1 MIRLAVL
8 AFALVLAAPATRGEL
23 PHAADRLR
31 LGTWNLDWMMTPET
45 FDALAT
51 RCLGKDQRAGGDD
64 RSIPCD
70 LVPKRRW
77 SAKDLERLR
86 DFAREAELD
95 VIALQETD
103 GREVAKRIF
112 PQYVFCFTSRHNVQ
126 NVGFAVRRGIPH
138 RCDRDYRPLGLDDY
152 VRRGADLTLY
162 PGTNRAIRLL
172 AVHLKSACNGDPL
185 NEPRDAC
192 RKLQQQVPI
201 LEDWIDRRARA
212 DNAFAV
218 IGDFNRRFDLER
230 ESARD
235 AQGRTVAVWPEINDG
250 DPPGA
255 ALVNPGVEHGAV
267 GCGNGYGPRQPID
280 YFVLGRKLSRAL
292 VAGSYKVWDYP
303 RDQRWP
309 DHCLLT
315 IEVEPERLNGL

>member
-1 MIRLAVL
+1 MNRLAVL
-8 AFALVLAAPATRGEL
+8 AAALVLVAPVAGAG
-23 PHAADRLR
+23 PLR
-31 LGTWNLDWMMTPET
+31 IGTWNLEWMVTPET
-45 FDALAT
+45 FDALAGH
-51 RCLGKDQRAGGDD
+51 CMGKEKRAGGDD

-70 LVPKRRW
+70 LIPKGRW
-77 SAKDLERLR
+77 SAKDLTQLR
-86 DFAREAELD
+86 NFAASANLD

-112 PQYVFCFTSRHNVQ
+112 PDYVFCFTTRHNVQ

-138 RCDRDYRPLGLDDY
+138 RCDRDYRALGLDDY

-172 AVHLKSACNGDPL
+172 AVHLKSACNSDPL
-185 NEPRDAC
+185 NDSRDAC
-192 RKLQQQVPI
+192 RQLQRQVPI
-201 LEDWIDRRARA
+201 LEEWIDRRARA

-218 IGDFNRRFDLER
+218 IGDFNRRLDLER

-235 AQGRTVAVWPEINDG
+235 AKGAIVALWPEINDG

-255 ALVNPGVEHGAV
+255 ELTNPGVEHGAV
-267 GCGNGYGPRQPID
+267 GCGNGFGAREPID
-280 YFVLGRKLSRAL
+280 HFVLGRKLDRAL

-303 RDQRWP
+303 KYRHWP
-309 DHCLLT
+309 DHCLLS
-315 IEVEPERLNGL
+315 IEVEPERLDGL

>member
-1 MIRLAVL
+1 VE
-8 AFALVLAAPATRGEL
+8 G
-23 PHAADRLR
+23 ADRLR
-31 LGTWNLDWMMTPET
+31 VGTWNLEWMMTPET
-45 FDALAT
+45 FDALAN
-51 RCLGKDQRAGGDD
+51 RCLGKDQRAGGHE

-70 LVPKRRW
+70 RVPKGRW
-77 SAKDLERLR
+77 SANDLGRLR
-86 DFAREAELD
+86 SFAAKANLD
-95 VIALQETD
+95 VIAMQEID

-162 PGTNRAIRLL
+162 PGTNRAIQLL
-172 AVHLKSACNGDPL
+172 AVHLKSACHSDPL
-185 NEPRDAC
+185 NEARDAC
-192 RKLQQQVPI
+192 RQLQQQVPI

-212 DNAFAV
+212 GNAFAV

-230 ESARD
+230 ETARD
-235 AQGRTVAVWPEINDG
+235 AQGRIVAIWPEINDG

-255 ALVNPGVEHGAV
+255 ELVNPGVEHGAV
-267 GCGNGYGPRQPID
+267 ACGNRYRSRQPID
-280 YFVLGRKLSRAL
+280 HFVLGRKLSHAL
-292 VAGSYKVWDYP
+292 VADSYKVWAYP
-303 RDQRWP
+303 QDQRWP

-315 IEVEPERLNGL
+315 IELEPERLDGL

>member
-1 MIRLAVL
+1 MIRLAAL
-8 AFALVLAAPATRGEL
+8 AFALLLAMPAAG
-23 PHAADRLR
+23 ADRLR
-31 LGTWNLDWMMTPET
+31 VGTWNLEWMMTPET
-45 FDALAT
+45 FDALAGN
-51 RCLGKDQRAGGDD
+51 CFGKGQRAGGHD
-64 RSIPCD
+64 RTFPCD
-70 LVPKRRW
+70 RIPKGRW
-77 SAKDLERLR
+77 SAKDLARLR
-86 DFAREAELD
+86 DFAGLAALD
-95 VIALQETD
+95 VIALQEID

-172 AVHLKSACNGDPL
+172 AVHLKSACNADPL

-192 RKLQQQVPI
+192 RRLQQQVPI

-212 DNAFAV
+212 GNAFAV

-230 ESARD
+230 ETARD
-235 AQGRTVAVWPEINDG
+235 AQDRIVAMWPEINDG
-250 DPPGA
+250 DPPA
-255 ALVNPGVEHGAV
+255 AELVNPGVEHGAV
-267 GCGNGYGPRQPID
+267 VCGNGFGARQPID
-280 YFVLGRKLSRAL
+280 YFVLGRKLSHAL
-292 VAGSYKVWDYP
+292 VSGSYKVWKYP
-303 RDQRWP
+303 QDQRWP

-315 IEVEPERLNGL
+315 IELEPERLDGL